1 MRNYQP
7 PAQKSASLA
16 VIITIVSLAAF
27 AIFGGVYALSLN
39 GGTMVTAPT
48 DSLKFEQPAWIP
60 PEERGRGNGQA
71 AAPQAGT
78 APQKP
83 AVEQGQF

>member
-7 PAQKSASLA
+7 PAQKSASLTL
-16 VIITIVSLAAF
+16 IITIVSLAAF

-39 GGTMVTAPT
+39 GGTMITAPT

-60 PEERGRGNGQA
+60 PEERGTGQST
-71 AAPQAGT
+71 APQAGT
-78 APQKP
+78 TPQKP